1 MKPYNV
7 YLKDLLNRVVYI
19 LFSYFFCLTLIFT
32 HINIIFLF
40 ETFPFLSILI
50 NKRFIFTQVTQV
62 FNLVWFC
69 CFFFSSIFTFPLVS
83 YHLKCFF
90 SSSWYKYQVNLYNKV
105 LNGFGS
111 LFLISYV
118 STHFII
124 IPNLLMFLLCWEI
137 KDKNSLLQIE
147 AEISLLFYV
156 VWSLNLKLIFS
167 LIFSIFLL
175 TLLTF
180 SIFLKITNLYK
191 LTIKSKN
198 IIIFVFICFLFLFI
212 PPDLILQFFWTIA
225 SYLVMEFFFFL
236 ICTKL
241 YNNIK
246 LCLL

>member
-1 MKPYNV
+1 MKPYDV
-7 YLKDLLNRVVYI
+7 YLKDLLNRVIYI

-32 HINIIFLF
+32 HINTIFLF

-50 NKRFIFTQVTQV
+50 NKRFIFTQVTQL
-62 FNLVWFC
+62 FNLVWLC
-69 CFFFSSIFTFPLVS
+69 CFFFSSIFTFPLVG

-90 SSSWYKYQVNLYNKV
+90 SSSWYNYQVNLYSKV
-105 LNGFGS
+105 FNFYGS
-111 LFLISYV
+111 LFIIFYA

-124 IPNLLMFLLCWEI
+124 IPNLLMFLLCWET
-137 KDKNSLLQIE
+137 KDKNSFLQIE

-167 LIFSIFLL
+167 LLSSFFLL
-175 TLLTF
+175 ALLTF
-180 SIFLKITNLYK
+180 SIFLKITDLYK
-191 LTIKSKN
+191 IIIKFKN
-198 IIIFVFICFLFLFI
+198 IIIFVLICFLFLFI
-212 PPDLILQFFWTIA
+212 PPDLFLQFFLTIA
-225 SYLVMEFFFFL
+225 SYLVIELFYFF